1 MPPPSCL
8 PHASALKATPVQRF
22 PVGPGTRL
30 SWRKRV
36 VSCSP
41 RCSQPWD
48 MQLEKSPCQG
58 GTNGAGN
65 AGMQQSR
72 QRGTRLLDGQKKSC
86 RKSHKVPKSSG
97 KPSAEVSCT
106 LVPHEVQL
114 LCIRTY
120 RTNDPAFSI
129 PIPAATLHPA
139 QRARKDSRPQN
150 FTSRCNNSGR
160 ANPFR
165 AISKPRA
172 SPPFPP
178 LPAFALQF
186 FISKPAGSFRRVK
199 EVCAP
204 QGWAPLPPRPSL
216 PGRDQDQRLSRFNL
230 QDKHTIAGTCSICT

>member
-1 MPPPSCL
+1 M
-8 PHASALKATPVQRF
+8 VQAMLECSRAGRG
-22 PVGPGTRL
+22 GPDFWMG
-30 SWRKRV
+30 RKRAAEKAIKCPRALGNPALRFHAHW
-36 VSCSP
+36 SLL
-41 RCSQPWD
+41 RCS
-48 MQLEKSPCQG
+48 
-58 GTNGAGN
+58 
-65 AGMQQSR
+65 
-72 QRGTRLLDGQKKSC
+72 
-86 RKSHKVPKSSG
+86 
-97 KPSAEVSCT
+97 
-106 LVPHEVQL
+106 L

-165 AISKPRA
+165 AISKPCA

>member
-1 MPPPSCL
+1 MHPPSCL

-86 RKSHKVPKSSG
+86 RKSHKVPESSG
-97 KPSAEVSCT
+97 EPSAEVSCT
-106 LVPHEVQL
+106 LVPPEVQL
-114 LCIRTY
+114 
-120 RTNDPAFSI
+120 A
-129 PIPAATLHPA
+129 LHPHL
-139 QRARKDSRPQN
+139 QNERPCLQHPHPRSN
-150 FTSRCNNSGR
+150 AASCATSKER
-160 ANPFR
+160 
-165 AISKPRA
+165 
-172 SPPFPP
+172 FPP
-178 LPAFALQF
+178 AKLHKQVQQFGPCQSFQSYFKALCF
-186 FISKPAGSFRRVK
+186 PTLSPSTCI
-199 EVCAP
+199 C
-204 QGWAPLPPRPSL
+204 PPVLHFQASR
-216 PGRDQDQRLSRFNL
+216 QLSE
-230 QDKHTIAGTCSICT
+230 G